1 LIAVNEFDRT
11 LDFVEIK
18 RNPER
23 IGWGFEAKGEHFLT
37 TCDKKLREYTI
48 SYKGLSLEDM

>member
-1 LIAVNEFDRT
+1 MIAVNEFDRT